1 MGGNGPRCLLG
12 GSASWVHCDADHSGP
27 GGLQHYVTS
36 ETSIGPWFLTPFIRY
51 KEYLWP
57 WLLSANTFEW
67 VFRNFLYCRSQ
78 LCSGPV
84 SSPHLFA
91 CPRPQVHISHLDPAS
106 LSWVGHHVGST
117 TGGVC
122 LHLDSE
128 ERAPRASPVMQNHC
142 KKELSS
148 ESLEVTINLI
158 DNNLKGHLSHFL
170 QCLQSHW
177 SHGSWHYTQWR
188 RVTHQGLNSRLNK
201 ISAECWLSSFCL
213 LVRGKIW
220 FW

>member
-1 MGGNGPRCLLG
+1 MKRPTCILIWIWLRKVHWPNEWIAPLLHCKHTYTGWEKNLFQSTPHLHPNEKIYQTNAQRSVDPCSSVGGNGPRCLLG

-36 ETSIGPWFLTPFIRY
+36 ETSIGPWFLTLSVRI
-51 KEYLWP
+51 KEHLWP

-67 VFRNFLYCRSQ
+67 VFRNFLYCWSQ
-78 LCSGPV
+78 LCPGPV

-128 ERAPRASPVMQNHC
+128 ERAPRASPVMQNRC
-142 KKELSS
+142 KK
-148 ESLEVTINLI
+148 N
-158 DNNLKGHLSHFL
+158 F
-170 QCLQSHW
+170 HW
-177 SHGSWHYTQWR
+177 SLW
-188 RVTHQGLNSRLNK
+188 
-201 ISAECWLSSFCL
+201 I
-213 LVRGKIW
+213 
-220 FW
+220 